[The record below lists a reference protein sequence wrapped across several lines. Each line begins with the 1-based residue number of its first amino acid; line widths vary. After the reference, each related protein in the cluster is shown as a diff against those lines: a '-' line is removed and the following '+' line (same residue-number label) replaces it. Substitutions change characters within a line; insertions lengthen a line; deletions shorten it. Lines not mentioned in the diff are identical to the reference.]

1 MLYYSNVFYSM
12 PSILMMIN
20 YYMLFVAVF
29 ELTKDSKVTLI
40 RYFDSKKSNS
50 FITLVILLS
59 REEQIIDDSFWH

>member
-1 MLYYSNVFYSM
+1 
-12 PSILMMIN
+12 MMIN